1 MAAPRFQ
8 NTTQGERERDGKG
21 VCQSRLTEG
30 GTKGWNPTALCKRA
44 EKCQTSTVLSNCGSQ
59 TWGREGGGE
68 HTHTPSIT
76 KEESVPCRYGFL
88 EDLDCRKVAVIGSS
102 AMPLSNIHRIFG
114 GLHSWPARRLH
125 IDSPDFSS
133 AGRASCS
140 PSTAAVLDTKMA
152 AVRILEGTQSAGFLL
167 SCSRA
172 NCWAPT
178 ASTSGA
184 PCVRLGNA
192 TRKLMR
198 LLSQKANGIHVNLCL
213 WPISALASWRSGSLC
228 LGMKRKRASMSSPP
242 CKSVHPPL
250 ILHFSLKALLGLPT
264 PTEMPSISRRPAQ
277 GGAAAAYRQPLGE
290 CVQIEGAIFIY
301 FLCAWGPAYMY
312 LYQKL
317 FCFSINSSL

>member
-1 MAAPRFQ
+1 
-8 NTTQGERERDGKG
+8 
-21 VCQSRLTEG
+21 
-30 GTKGWNPTALCKRA
+30 
-44 EKCQTSTVLSNCGSQ
+44 
-59 TWGREGGGE
+59 
-68 HTHTPSIT
+68 
-76 KEESVPCRYGFL
+76 
-88 EDLDCRKVAVIGSS
+88 
-102 AMPLSNIHRIFG
+102 MPLSNIHRVFG

-192 TRKLMR
+192 ARKLMR

-264 PTEMPSISRRPAQ
+264 PTEMPSINRRPAQ
-277 GGAAAAYRQPLGE
+277 EEPPPCTDSRSENVYRLRVRSSSISSAHGPLLI
-290 CVQIEGAIFIY
+290 CICIRS
-301 FLCAWGPAYMY
+301 
-312 LYQKL
+312 
-317 FCFSINSSL
+317 CFASPSSRHCSCRE